1 MNKIIEK
8 LLEEVDPDIKEIM
21 LCDSNVYSANGVWYK
36 YWELVGSPLLIVLEW
51 QALRDRK
58 NKLLKE

>member
-21 LCDSNVYSANGVWYK
+21 LCDSNVYSEAGRWYK

-58 NKLLKE
+58 NAK